1 MYLHPRAS
9 AQQTVDH
16 GAAGGF
22 AHVIGFG
29 FEGQAPNPKTQAAQ
43 VVAKVGQHFVQNAVL
58 LPLVDVF
65 NSTQYLHRH
74 ALFNA
79 GAVQGLHIL
88 GKA

>member
-1 MYLHPRAS
+1 MHLNPCAG
-9 AQQTVDH
+9 AQQTADH

-29 FEGQAPNPKTQAAQ
+29 FEGQTPNPKTQAAQ

-58 LPLVDVF
+58 LPLIDML
-65 NSTQYLHRH
+65 NGTQYLHRH

-79 GAVQGLHIL
+79 GAVQGLHIF